1 VISSYA
7 HHSVQAEHP
16 HLALRTRYNG
26 EFADCMQRRLYGI
39 IPKHRALAVE
49 ASSQIILVAWV
60 SLALVA
66 LVVAIIFYRLATAP
80 SAK

>member
-1 VISSYA
+1 
-7 HHSVQAEHP
+7 
-16 HLALRTRYNG
+16 
-26 EFADCMQRRLYGI
+26 MQRRLYGI